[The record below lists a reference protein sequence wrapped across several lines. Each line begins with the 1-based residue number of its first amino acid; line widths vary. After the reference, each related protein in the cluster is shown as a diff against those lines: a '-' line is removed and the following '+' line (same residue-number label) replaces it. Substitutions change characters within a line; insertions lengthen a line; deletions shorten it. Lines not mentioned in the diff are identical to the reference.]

1 VDYYYYYFK
10 QLTPESVQ
18 RDVDSLVQTL
28 EVISKPR
35 EEGGT
40 DGGWAPPPYNLNP
53 FPCPSAFVLTAEP
66 LPAPACCSFFSFLLA
81 S

>member
-1 VDYYYYYFK
+1 MQRLLARWRGNPSPRVYRLQLHEYFK

-40 DGGWAPPPYNLNP
+40 DGGWAPPPYN
-53 FPCPSAFVLTAEP
+53 
-66 LPAPACCSFFSFLLA
+66 
-81 S
+81 